1 MAKRKIDNSLY
12 VFLLGAVSNALP
24 LEFAIRASELR
35 HPMALARLKE
45 IDKKIRECLLD
56 WGAREEEIDAEELI
70 DFAWDVLQI
79 GAPRD
84 RLHGRSM
91 DPEIMGILIRCAS
104 EIHSK
109 ISLKDD
115 DLALPAA
122 KYFRACDLL
131 KGNDI
136 RELLLSSEEC
146 LRDAKSYG
154 KNDNIELNKFARIR
168 RAREPIRLHPS
179 FEIALD
185 HAEGGERRLWL
196 AVKIDSVFDAL
207 DVGQQMDEFTYQL
220 ALEREWRAR
229 PGDAVSG
236 ALFNK
241 FLEKGLTGEMSE
253 DGVARIDGIA
263 AVLAGLYC
271 RDLHKRNGLRLED
284 AKKATL
290 EIYSASEDAVAKN
303 YKQVNAKIK
312 KYIEKFE
319 TGVVVDGV

>member
-12 VFLLGAVSNALP
+12 HFLLGAISNALP

-35 HPMALARLKE
+35 YPEALARLKD
-45 IDKKIRECLLD
+45 IDKEIRECLLG
-56 WGAREEEIDAEELI
+56 WGARKEEIDAEELI
-70 DFAWDVLQI
+70 DYAWDLLQI
-79 GAPRD
+79 GAPRV
-84 RLHGRSM
+84 RLHGRLIH
-91 DPEIMGILIRCAS
+91 PEIAEILNRCTS

-109 ISLKDD
+109 INLKDD
-115 DLALPAA
+115 DLELPAA

-136 RELLLSSEEC
+136 RELLLASEEC

-154 KNDNIELNKFARIR
+154 KNDDIEFNKFVRIR
-168 RAREPIRLHPS
+168 RVREPIRLHPS
-179 FEIALD
+179 VEIAGD
-185 HAEGGERRLWL
+185 HTEAGERRLWL
-196 AVKIDSVFDAL
+196 AVKIDSIFDAL
-207 DVGQQMDEFTYQL
+207 DIEQQIDEFLYQL
-220 ALEREWRAR
+220 ALNREWNA
-229 PGDAVSG
+229 PGDAVSS

-241 FLEKGLTGEMSE
+241 LLGKGVAGDMSE

-271 RDLHKRNGLRLED
+271 RDLRKRNGLRLVD
-284 AKKATL
+284 AKKETL
-290 EIYSASEDAVAKN
+290 EIYKASDDAVAKN

-319 TGVVVDGV
+319 AGVMVDSV